1 MTTTGD
7 RSAATASGRQALDTQ
22 GILEATLR
30 LPEQVAE
37 AMAAGHGLDGLPD
50 HDDIENIV
58 VLGMGGSAIAGD
70 ILVAAA
76 GPFLPGARPWPCG
89 ATTCPPSWATGTLV
103 FAVSFSGDTE
113 ETVEAVTEAA
123 LAGAKVVAITTGG
136 ELARLAE
143 AWEVPIVRIPPGIP
157 QPRTG
162 LGALSIPALAVL
174 EDIGLFPGAT
184 AWVHAAVEQLKIRR
198 DQLLKPGNVAETLA
212 RAIGRTIPVIHGG
225 GPVGAAAA
233 YRWKSSMN
241 ENAKVPAFWNT
252 QPELCHN
259 EISGWGQHGD
269 VTRQVMTLVG
279 LRHDFEHPQVMHRF
293 ELTYRLLDEVVA
305 GIEEVGPRARA
316 SWPSSSTSI
325 LVGDVTSIQLA
336 FQEGIDPGP
345 IPAQDHIKQ
354 ALATFADDRTADD
367 PNLTHPTGREH
378 PRMTDPRPPPR

>member
-1 MTTTGD
+1 MT
-7 RSAATASGRQALDTQ
+7 ATAHSPTGRTPLDTQ
-22 GILEATLR
+22 GILEATLA

-37 AMAAGHGLDGLPD
+37 AMSAAHGLEGLPD
-50 HDDIENIV
+50 HDDVENIV
-58 VLGMGGSAIAGD
+58 VLGMGGSALAGD
-70 ILVAAA
+70 IMVAAA
-76 GPFLPGARPWPCG
+76 GPFLPVPALALRGYNVPAFVG
-89 ATTCPPSWATGTLV
+89 EGSLV

-143 AWEVPIVRIPPGIP
+143 AWEVPLVRIPSGIP

-162 LGALSIPALAVL
+162 LGALAIPALAVL

-184 AWVHAAVEQLKIRR
+184 SWVRAAVEQLKVRR
-198 DQLLKPGNVAETLA
+198 DQLLRSGNVAETLA
-212 RAIGRTIPVIHGG
+212 RSIGRTIPVLHGG

-241 ENAKVPAFWNT
+241 ENAKIPAFWNT

-259 EISGWGQHGD
+259 EVSGWGQHGD

-305 GIEEVGPRARA
+305 GIEEVVAEGEGELAQLLDL
-316 SWPSSSTSI
+316 I
-325 LVGDVTSIQLA
+325 LVGDVASIHLA
-336 FQEGIDPGP
+336 LQEGVDPGP
-345 IPAQDHIKQ
+345 IPAQDYIKN
-354 ALATFADDRTADD
+354 ALATSAGERSREE
-367 PNLTHPTGREH
+367 PNTNPEEDT
-378 PRMTDPRPPPR
+378 PQ

>member
-1 MTTTGD
+1 MTATRPPAD
-7 RSAATASGRQALDTQ
+7 RPTSDRQTLDTQ
-22 GILEATLR
+22 GILHATLR
-30 LPEQVAE
+30 LPDQVGE
-37 AMAAGHGLDGLPD
+37 AMAAGHGLEGLPD
-50 HDDIENIV
+50 HDDVENIV
-58 VLGMGGSAIAGD
+58 VLGMGGSAVAGD

-76 GPFLPGARPWPCG
+76 GPFLPVPALALRGYNVPAFVG
-89 ATTCPPSWATGTLV
+89 EGSLV

-136 ELARLAE
+136 ELTRLAE

-162 LGALSIPALAVL
+162 LGALAIPALAVL

-184 AWVHAAVEQLKIRR
+184 AWVHAAVEQLKVRR

-259 EISGWGQHGD
+259 EVSGWGQHGD

-293 ELTYRLLDEVVA
+293 ELTYRLLEEVVA
-305 GIEEVGPRARA
+305 GIEEVQAEGEGELAQLLDL
-316 SWPSSSTSI
+316 I
-325 LVGDVTSIQLA
+325 LVGDVTSIQMAL
-336 FQEGIDPGP
+336 QEGVDPGP
-345 IPAQDHIKQ
+345 IPAQDHIKN
-354 ALATFADDRTADD
+354 ALATSAGERNPD
-367 PNLTHPTGREH
+367 PPDLHMEESTPQ
-378 PRMTDPRPPPR
+378 